1 MLSAAIILPDE
12 AEMPSANSLLSIK
25 GIEWSGIFH
34 SGKNKKNHSL
44 NHSFIFSTIEIIPL
58 INDLLIIADPNLC
71 TFEYLS
77 FAIRN
82 GCHLS
87 LPDKL
92 QLTTHERRQL
102 VHLADEG
109 GTFIQIQNDF
119 LFHPFQEKIRSQ
131 SNRIRFIEASQ
142 SAPGKH
148 DQLNEMLLNNLLMI
162 LRAAGSPVRKLNVF
176 TGTMPSSEPDVLNI
190 HINFKNGSVAAL
202 TLKFIGVQKA
212 HILSLHSGGEVTN
225 FDFIQNKISYFPDKK
240 TNGNAPNAG
249 HEPFKEQINDFIKN
263 ISEKNSP
270 GFSLDDENQ
279 VFLLMEKIREKIGM
293 NSYSMQ

>member
-12 AEMPSANSLLSIK
+12 AEMPSVNSLLSIK

-34 SGKNKKNHSL
+34 SGKKKNHSF

-82 GCHLS
+82 GCHLF

-92 QLTTHERRQL
+92 LLTTHERKQL
-102 VHLADEG
+102 NHLADEG

-119 LFHPFQEKIRSQ
+119 LFHPFQEKISSQ
-131 SNRIRFIEASQ
+131 SHRICFIEVSQ
-142 SAPGKH
+142 SAPGRN

-176 TGTMPSSEPDVLNI
+176 AGTQTSREPDVLNI
-190 HINFKNGSVAAL
+190 HLNFKNGSVATL
-202 TLKFIGVQKA
+202 TLRFIGHQKV
-212 HILSLHSGGEVTN
+212 HVLSVHSGGEVTN
-225 FDFIQNKISYFPDKK
+225 FDFLQNKISHFPDKK
-240 TNGNAPNAG
+240 SNGAIAKTSQ
-249 HEPFKEQINDFIKN
+249 EPFPEQIIDFIKN
-263 ISEKNSP
+263 ISEKNNP
-270 GFSLDDENQ
+270 VFSLNDEIQ
-279 VFLLMEKIREKIGM
+279 VFLLMEKIKEKISM
-293 NSYSMQ
+293 NSYIMQ